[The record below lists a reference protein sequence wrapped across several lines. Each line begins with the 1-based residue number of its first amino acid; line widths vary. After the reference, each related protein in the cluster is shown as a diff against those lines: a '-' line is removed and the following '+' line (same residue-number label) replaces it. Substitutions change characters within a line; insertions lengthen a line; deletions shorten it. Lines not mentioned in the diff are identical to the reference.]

1 MNADLQDSPSDAAA
15 TLGTVDYRRYFD
27 VNAARYS
34 HTLDPRTGYPIQHG
48 LASVTVIHRD
58 CMVADA
64 VSTALNVMGV
74 EQGMAFAQRRDIAAR
89 FIQRTQDGFTEHLSP
104 ACIRLME

>member
-1 MNADLQDSPSDAAA
+1 VIALHGLSVA
-15 TLGTVDYRRYFD
+15 TSGDYRRYFNAD
-27 VNAARYS
+27 AARFS
-34 HTLDPRTGYPIQHG
+34 HTIDPRTGYPIQHG

-74 EQGMAFAQRRDIAAR
+74 EQGMAFAQTHDIAAR
-89 FIQRTQDGFTEHLSP
+89 FVQRTESGYSEHLSP
-104 ACIRLME
+104 AFTKLLE